1 MSLSITASRVTGSS
15 MYSVQQCLEL
25 WQELIPLSS
34 TYAKEE
40 LHEEHIINPI

>member
-1 MSLSITASRVTGSS
+1 MPLSITASRVTGSS